1 MSMTGLAANP
11 GSGPRGRR
19 TAAARRGRG
28 RSLRCRFPAR
38 RLAPPTD
45 WRPAAAGSRRTTRSR
60 HGWASAQSIAAALT
74 RPQAAWLAGLV
85 QAPSADDP
93 LAHPSLA
100 RAREAHV
107 LDRLAATGMLTQV
120 QAERDYQQPLHLT
133 VGRT

>member
-1 MSMTGLAANP
+1 
-11 GSGPRGRR
+11 
-19 TAAARRGRG
+19 
-28 RSLRCRFPAR
+28 
-38 RLAPPTD
+38 
-45 WRPAAAGSRRTTRSR
+45 
-60 HGWASAQSIAAALT
+60 
-74 RPQAAWLAGLV
+74 V

-133 VGRT
+133 VGRTNGSAT